1 MATTPTT
8 YTGKNATIYLSGQAD
23 SSFAL
28 SDFTLTLSKDVV
40 EQELVGQ
47 SGNYFVAGA
56 ISIEGSATGCHM
68 TTGGLGILM
77 KALIDGTAIKV
88 SGNTGTNSLHFY
100 FISCQVTSF
109 DFSLGDADTITE
121 GSFDFTLL
129 YPYRVS
135 SVTQIEGSGTFIT
148 DFGTWS

>member
-1 MATTPTT
+1 MAITPVT
-8 YTGKNATIYLSGQAD
+8 YTGKDAAIWLSGQAD
-23 SSFAL
+23 SSYAL
-28 SDFTLTLSKDVV
+28 SDFTLTISKDVV

-47 SGNYFVAGA
+47 AGNYFVAGA

-68 TTGGLGILM
+68 TTTGLGIL
-77 KALIDGTAIKV
+77 IDSLVNGTTVKI
-88 SGNTGTNSLHFY
+88 SGNLGAKSLHFY
-100 FISCQVTSF
+100 FASCQVTSF

-135 SVTQIEGSGTFIT
+135 SVTALASGTYIE
-148 DFGTWS
+148 DFTYA